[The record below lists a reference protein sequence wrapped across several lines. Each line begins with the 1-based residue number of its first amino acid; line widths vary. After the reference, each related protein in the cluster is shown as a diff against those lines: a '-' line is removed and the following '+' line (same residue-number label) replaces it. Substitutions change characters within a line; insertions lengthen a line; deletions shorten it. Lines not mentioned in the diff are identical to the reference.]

1 MVPLRRS
8 TGAIFGAVTAIVV
21 LAVLFFAQIGGS
33 SVLLVSDATTG
44 EELVVADVEEGTQV
58 VLSYQHSVEKT
69 MIRDV
74 YVVEDGKLR
83 MTHMEFSS
91 YGWGL
96 PSREAI
102 DGRTDDGAFVVRYEN
117 RTYEEISVVP
127 GTTAGHTLLVDET
140 EYDLVERSNATAV
153 RISVSREGP
162 LRQLFAYT

>member
-1 MVPLRRS
+1 MVSLRRS
-8 TGAIFGAVTAIVV
+8 TGVIFGVVTAIVV
-21 LAVLFFAQIGGS
+21 LAVLLLAQTGGS

-44 EELVVADVEEGTQV
+44 EELVVTEVEDGTQV

-69 MIRDV
+69 TIRDV
-74 YVVEDGKLR
+74 YVVEDEKLR
-83 MTHMEFSS
+83 MTRMEFSS

-117 RTYEEISVVP
+117 RSYEDISVVP
-127 GTTAGHTLLVDET
+127 GTIANHTLRVDET

-153 RISVSREGP
+153 QISVTRQRP
-162 LRQLFAYT
+162 LRHLFAYT